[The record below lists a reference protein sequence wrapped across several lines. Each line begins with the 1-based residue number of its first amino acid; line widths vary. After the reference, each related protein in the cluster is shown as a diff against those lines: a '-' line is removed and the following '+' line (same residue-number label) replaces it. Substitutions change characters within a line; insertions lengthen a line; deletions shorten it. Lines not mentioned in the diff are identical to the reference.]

1 MTDVVLSVSPRN
13 LRTNPENPRLIFH
26 EEELQELQASIAE
39 QGILV
44 PLTVYQ
50 KRGSTSTYTILDGE
64 RRWRCALSLD
74 LPRVPIVVQPQPT
87 KLQNI
92 MMMFAIHKQRR
103 PWDPLPTAYKLRDL
117 EAEFERTQGRRPTE
131 EQLAQLAS
139 MSRGEVRRLKILLGL
154 PHAEQEMLMRELNKP
169 RSVQRISAD
178 NMLEATRGAAALRK
192 RDIISAGEET
202 RLRRELI
209 SKFRDGVIQN
219 TTDPRMLA
227 RIGRAVDR
235 GELSK
240 ANARKVAVR
249 LIESRSYS
257 IRDAVASSVEQ
268 VDFEHGTE
276 QLAQRLVNRLEEH
289 LKRRYEV
296 GASLAEPLARIQD
309 LIKRILPR

>member
-1 MTDVVLSVSPRN
+1 
-13 LRTNPENPRLIFH
+13 
-26 EEELQELQASIAE
+26 
-39 QGILV
+39 
-44 PLTVYQ
+44 
-50 KRGSTSTYTILDGE
+50 
-64 RRWRCALSLD
+64 
-74 LPRVPIVVQPQPT
+74 
-87 KLQNI
+87 
-92 MMMFAIHKQRR
+92 
-103 PWDPLPTAYKLRDL
+103 
-117 EAEFERTQGRRPTE
+117 
-131 EQLAQLAS
+131 